1 MPGAPQETPGAL
13 GQADAG
19 TVVGGT
25 AWSVLTAVMPPLQ
38 TLAVSIVAARFLGT
52 VGFGQQSLIAFVSVS
67 CSYVLAAR
75 MPAALR
81 RFGAQMLGAG
91 QLGMLRT
98 LYVRTFRVQIAVG
111 FALLL
116 GFAALAAAGAAP
128 PPAWVI
134 AGFATFG
141 AVMQA
146 APSNLLIAAQRWRDT
161 VLPGTILAFAATI
174 AMVIVLVLGGGVAGY
189 FAVDAAMVGAN
200 LFWTWRLA
208 RRVLVLL
215 PPAEPIEIKLSGEFR
230 TFIRASTFFALI
242 EFVVLNRSE
251 ILFLNHFSTSAQVGF
266 FSIAFAASEAVARFP
281 GILTNVALPTVAN
294 LHGAGEHEKI
304 RRGFWRAVRFLL
316 AVCPPLVVVAA
327 ALGADLIGIVY
338 GSKYVPAEPVVVILL
353 IPYLVLP
360 MSGLSDALLWTLG
373 KIRFLVLWG
382 VAAAVV
388 DVIAAL
394 VLIPRFDAIGAAIA
408 SDLGALTA
416 GLPALWLS
424 AKLMGPINLH
434 GQVLL
439 NNLIVT
445 VGCAAASILPVVL
458 IGGVPGLLVGAL
470 LVAAV
475 GWVLATRLG
484 ILDAADAEWLVG
496 AIGGRFGGRLGT
508 LLTAFSRPRPH
519 DSPAI

>member
-1 MPGAPQETPGAL
+1 MPGAPQETPAAL
-13 GQADAG
+13 GKADAG

-25 AWSVLTAVMPPLQ
+25 AWSALTAIMPPLQ

-75 MPAALR
+75 MPAALS

-98 LYVRTFRVQIAVG
+98 LYERTFRVQIAVG
-111 FALLL
+111 AVLLL
-116 GFAALAAAGAAP
+116 GFIALAAAGAAP

-134 AGFATFG
+134 AGVATFA

-146 APSNLLIAAQRWRDT
+146 APSNLLIAAQRWRQT
-161 VLPGTILAFAATI
+161 VLPGTILALVASVVMI
-174 AMVIVLVLGGGVAGY
+174 LVLVLGGGVAGY
-189 FAVDAAMVGAN
+189 FAVDAAMVAAN
-200 LFWTWRLA
+200 LLWTWRLA
-208 RRVLVLL
+208 RRVEVLL
-215 PPAEPIEIKLSGEFR
+215 PAAEPIEIKLSGEFR

-251 ILFLNHFSTSAQVGF
+251 ILFLDHFSTAAQVGF

-294 LHGAGEHEKI
+294 LHGAGEHERI
-304 RRGFWRAVRFLL
+304 RRGFWRAVRFLI

-327 ALGADLIGIVY
+327 SLGADLIGVVY
-338 GSKYVPAEPVVVILL
+338 GSKFVPAEPVVVILL
-353 IPYLVLP
+353 VPYLVLP
-360 MSGLSDALLWTLG
+360 MSGLSDALLWTMG

-382 VAAAVV
+382 ATAAIVDIAAAL
-388 DVIAAL
+388 IL
-394 VLIPRFDAIGAAIA
+394 VPRFDAIGAAVA

-424 AKLMGPINLH
+424 MKLMRPIHLH
-434 GQVLL
+434 GRTLL

-458 IGGVPGLLVGAL
+458 IGGVTGLVVGAI

-475 GWVLATRLG
+475 GWTLARWLG
-484 ILDAADAEWLVG
+484 ILEAADADWLVG
-496 AIGGRFGGRLGT
+496 AVGDRFGGRLGAW
-508 LLTAFSRPRPH
+508 LGAFSRPPQGS
-519 DSPAI
+519 DAT